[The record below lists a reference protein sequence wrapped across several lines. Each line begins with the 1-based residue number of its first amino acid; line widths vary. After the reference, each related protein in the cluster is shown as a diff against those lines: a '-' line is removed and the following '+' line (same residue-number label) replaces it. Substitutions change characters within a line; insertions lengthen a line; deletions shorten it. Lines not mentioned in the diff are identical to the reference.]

1 MKKNLELKISRGLGS
16 GDNLEQSPERVAE
29 VTPEY
34 TSLQSKTAYSLSD
47 PSRLLFD
54 CHSDEEK
61 ERQQLGMCL
70 LDLNPNHFEERFA
83 DTDVEV
89 LVYARTSEID
99 FGYGG
104 PGFPIADFE
113 EVAAFTTVE
122 KALAGYAPLEQEL
135 LDSGKV
141 PTMVVNLNKRYGV
154 DLGGGGPCSDLSHA
168 AGLYQ
173 HLIGFEQE
181 LIDKTMKS
189 FLEEEFGEI
198 K

>member
-1 MKKNLELKISRGLGS
+1 MKKNLELKISRGLGV
-16 GDNLEQSPERVAE
+16 GNPEQKSERV
-29 VTPEY
+29 PEY
-34 TSLQSKTAYSLSD
+34 TSLQSKPVYQLSD
-47 PSRLLFD
+47 PSRYLFD
-54 CHSDEEK
+54 SHSDEEK

-70 LDLNPNHFEERFA
+70 LDLNPNHFEERF
-83 DTDVEV
+83 TENDVEV
-89 LVYARTSEID
+89 LVYARTNSDID
-99 FGYGG
+99 FGYDN

-135 LDSGKV
+135 VDSGKV

-154 DLGGGGPCSDLSHA
+154 DLKGGGPCSDMGYA

-173 HLIGFEQE
+173 HLIGFKQE

-189 FLEEEFGEI
+189 FLRNKGD

>member
-1 MKKNLELKISRGLGS
+1 MKRLELKISRGLDPENG
-16 GDNLEQSPERVAE
+16 LEQSLERV
-29 VTPEY
+29 PEY
-34 TSLQSKTAYSLSD
+34 TSLQSKPIYSLSD

-54 CHSDEEK
+54 VLIDEEK

-141 PTMVVNLNKRYGV
+141 PTMVVNLNQRYGV

>member
-1 MKKNLELKISRGLGS
+1 MKRLELKISRGLDPENG
-16 GDNLEQSPERVAE
+16 LEQSLERV
-29 VTPEY
+29 PEY
-34 TSLQSKTAYSLSD
+34 TSLQSKPIYSLSD

-54 CHSDEEK
+54 VLIDEEK

>member
-1 MKKNLELKISRGLGS
+1 MKRLELKISRGLDPENG
-16 GDNLEQSPERVAE
+16 LEQSLERV
-29 VTPEY
+29 PEY
-34 TSLQSKTAYSLSD
+34 TSLQSKPIYSLSD

-54 CHSDEEK
+54 VLIDEEK

-154 DLGGGGPCSDLSHA
+154 DLGGGGPCSELSQA

>member
-1 MKKNLELKISRGLGS
+1 MKKLEMKISKGLGL
-16 GDNLEQSPERVAE
+16 GDDPEQKSERV
-29 VTPEY
+29 PEY
-34 TSLQSKTAYSLSD
+34 TSLQSKPAYSLSD

-70 LDLNPNHFEERFA
+70 LDLNPNHFEERF
-83 DTDVEV
+83 TENDVEV

-99 FGYGG
+99 FGYDG

-113 EVAAFTTVE
+113 EVVTFATVE
-122 KALAGYAPLEQEL
+122 EAIAGYAPLEQEL
-135 LDSGKV
+135 LDFGKV

-154 DLGGGGPCSDLSHA
+154 DLNGGGPCSDLSYA

-173 HLIGFEQE
+173 HLIGFKQE

-189 FLEEEFGEI
+189 FLEEEFGD
-198 K
+198 KK

>member
-1 MKKNLELKISRGLGS
+1 MKRLELKISRGLDPENG
-16 GDNLEQSPERVAE
+16 LEQSLERV
-29 VTPEY
+29 PEY
-34 TSLQSKTAYSLSD
+34 TSLQSKPIYSLSD

-54 CHSDEEK
+54 VLIDEEK

-99 FGYGG
+99 FGYDS

>member
-1 MKKNLELKISRGLGS
+1 MKRLELKISRGLDPENG
-16 GDNLEQSPERVAE
+16 LEQSLERV
-29 VTPEY
+29 PEY
-34 TSLQSKTAYSLSD
+34 TSLQSKPIYSLSD

-54 CHSDEEK
+54 VLIDEEK

-154 DLGGGGPCSDLSHA
+154 DLNGGGPCSDLSYA

-173 HLIGFEQE
+173 HLIGFKQE

>member
-1 MKKNLELKISRGLGS
+1 MKKLEIKVSRGLES
-16 GDNLEQSPERVAE
+16 GNDLEQSPERVAE

-34 TSLQSKTAYSLSD
+34 TGLQSKPVYSLSD

-54 CHSDEEK
+54 VLIDEEK
-61 ERQQLGMCL
+61 ERRQLGMCL
-70 LDLNPNHFEERFA
+70 LDINPNHFEERFA
-83 DTDVEV
+83 ETGVEV
-89 LVYARTSEID
+89 LVYARTNSEID
-99 FGYGG
+99 FSYDG

-113 EVAAFTTVE
+113 EVVTFATVE
-122 KALAGYAPLEQEL
+122 EAIAGYAPLEQEL

-141 PTMVVNLNKRYGV
+141 PTMVVNINKRYGV
-154 DLGGGGPCSDLSHA
+154 DLGSGGPCSDLSHA

-173 HLIGFEQE
+173 HLIGFKQE

-189 FLEEEFGEI
+189 FLEEEFGDI

>member
-1 MKKNLELKISRGLGS
+1 MKRLELKISRGLDPENG
-16 GDNLEQSPERVAE
+16 LEQSLERV
-29 VTPEY
+29 PEY
-34 TSLQSKTAYSLSD
+34 TSLQSKPIYSLSD

-54 CHSDEEK
+54 VLIDEEK

-70 LDLNPNHFEERFA
+70 LDLNPKHFEERFA
-83 DTDVEV
+83 ETDVEV

>member
-1 MKKNLELKISRGLGS
+1 MEKNLELKISRGLGL
-16 GDNLEQSPERVAE
+16 GDVEQNAE
-29 VTPEY
+29 KVPEY
-34 TSLQSKTAYSLSD
+34 TSLQSKPAYSLSD

-70 LDLNPNHFEERFA
+70 LDLNPKHFEERFA
-83 DTDVEV
+83 ENDVEV
-89 LVYARTSEID
+89 LVYAKTNPDID
-99 FGYGG
+99 FGYDG

-122 KALAGYAPLEQEL
+122 KVLAGYALLEQEL

-173 HLIGFEQE
+173 HLIGFKQE

-189 FLEEEFGEI
+189 FLRKKGD

>member
-1 MKKNLELKISRGLGS
+1 MKNLEMKVSREL
-16 GDNLEQSPERVAE
+16 GDNVEQNAERV
-29 VTPEY
+29 PEY

-47 PSRLLFD
+47 PSRLLFNVLI
-54 CHSDEEK
+54 DEEK

-70 LDLNPNHFEERFA
+70 LDLNPKHFEERFA
-83 DTDVEV
+83 ETDVEV

-99 FGYGG
+99 FGYDG

-141 PTMVVNLNKRYGV
+141 PTMVVNINKRYGV
-154 DLGGGGPCSDLSHA
+154 ELGGGGPCSDLSHA

-173 HLIGFEQE
+173 HLIGFKQG
-181 LIDKTMKS
+181 LIDKTMKG
-189 FLEEEFGEI
+189 FLRKKGD

>member
-1 MKKNLELKISRGLGS
+1 MKRLELKISRGLDPENG
-16 GDNLEQSPERVAE
+16 LEQSLERV
-29 VTPEY
+29 PEY
-34 TSLQSKTAYSLSD
+34 TSLQSKPIYSLSD

-54 CHSDEEK
+54 VLIDEEK

-189 FLEEEFGEI
+189 FLEEEFGG
-198 K
+198 KK

>member
-1 MKKNLELKISRGLGS
+1 MKNLELKISRGPGLG
-16 GDNLEQSPERVAE
+16 NPEQNPERVAE

-34 TSLQSKTAYSLSD
+34 TSSQSKLVYSLSD
-47 PSRLLFD
+47 PSRFLFD

-70 LDLNPNHFEERFA
+70 LDLNPNHFKERF
-83 DTDVEV
+83 TENDVEV
-89 LVYARTSEID
+89 LVYARTNSDID
-99 FGYGG
+99 FGYDS